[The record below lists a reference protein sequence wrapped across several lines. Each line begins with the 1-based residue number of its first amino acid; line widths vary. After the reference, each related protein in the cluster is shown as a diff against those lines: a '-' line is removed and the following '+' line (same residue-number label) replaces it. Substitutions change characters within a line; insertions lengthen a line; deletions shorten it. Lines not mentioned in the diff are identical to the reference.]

1 MKLTYAQIRAFNA
14 VARNGSFQKAA
25 ESLSVTQPAITL
37 QVRSLEDLYSV
48 VLFMRTKGG
57 ATLTKLGLDLF
68 QITQSIHILETEVDE
83 LLSRQSEVLD
93 GSIRLAA
100 GSPQLIMPLIK
111 RYKDKYPNVKLS
123 LELGNYEEVSAA
135 LLQNRV
141 DVALLDGL
149 IDNER
154 FFSQLYLQQE
164 LVLVVSKAHP
174 FAKKQSLHPDDMI
187 YQTILVRGDGS
198 YTQKTMDEWFSRA
211 RIVPTSTLQLSS
223 RDAIIEAAANGM
235 GVGFVFDKEVGSDP
249 RVQKVALSGRT
260 TRCDESL
267 VCMKSQ
273 YRRNT
278 IKALYNLI
286 PKQSV

>member
-14 VARNGSFQKAA
+14 VARGGSFQKAA
-25 ESLSVTQPAITL
+25 QNLGVTQPAITL
-37 QVRSLEDLYSV
+37 QVRALEDLYAV
-48 VLFMRTKGG
+48 VLFIRTKDG
-57 ATLTKLGLDLF
+57 ATLTKLGLDVF
-68 QITQSIHILETEVDE
+68 QITQSIHILETEVDD

-93 GSIRLAA
+93 GAIRLAA

-111 RYKDKYPNVKLS
+111 QYRDMYPKVKLS

-141 DVALLDGL
+141 DVALLDGP
-149 IDNER
+149 INNDR
-154 FFSQLYLQQE
+154 FFSRLYLQQE
-164 LVLVVSKAHP
+164 LVVVVPKTHA
-174 FAKKQSLHPDDMI
+174 FAERQNLRPDDMVN
-187 YQTILVRGDGS
+187 QTILIRGDGS
-198 YTQKTMDEWFSRA
+198 YTQKTMEQWFNRA
-211 RIVPTSTLQLSS
+211 RITPTSTIQLSS
-223 RDAIIEAAANGM
+223 RDAIIEAAASGM

-249 RVQKVALSGRT
+249 RIQKIALSGRT

-267 VCMKSQ
+267 VCMKPQ

-286 PKQSV
+286 SK